1 MDRLGGLDHARDIGL
16 RDLAVFD
23 RHHAGRVD
31 APDMAAGDA
40 GVDAGDLAV
49 RHQLGFLERLLDAGY
64 RGIDVHNHAALKAE
78 ARRNAVARQF
88 QFAVGQHLGHHRHHF
103 GSADVQAN
111 DQIFVFFCH
120 QFYLRT
126 VISV

>member
-1 MDRLGGLDHARDIGL
+1 M

-31 APDMAAGDA
+31 APDMAAGDT
-40 GVDAGDLAV
+40 GVDPRDLAV
-49 RHQLGFLERLLDAGY
+49 RHQLGFFERLLDAGH
-64 RGIDVHNHAALKAE
+64 RGVDVDDHATLEAE

-88 QFAVGQHLGHHRHHF
+88 QFAVGQYLCDDRHHF
-103 GSADVQAN
+103 GGADIQAN

-120 QFYLRT
+120 RFYLRA